1 MEPSAQGACAAED
14 WGGVGYG
21 GCGEGLKCKDGRKGP
36 GVGRRGEGAGRGVVR
51 AGRTEL

>member
-14 WGGVGYG
+14 WGGVG

-36 GVGRRGEGAGRGVVR
+36 GVGRGGDGGWGWG
-51 AGRTEL
+51 GRTEL